1 MFFGAVPKQAIEQV
15 TRTVPFTEWRDVFV
29 GCSGSFRFDRAVHDV
44 HPTVRVHAN
53 DVSLISCSLGA
64 LVTGAPFPMTF
75 KGRFAFVEEHLAG
88 KPLLFRCGAIQIA
101 QEMAKY
107 RGKNAF
113 AVSHFA
119 HYQERF
125 AEFLTIAALRL
136 ERYIEPL
143 KVASFHGGDFRDQ
156 AGRAFAAG
164 GGVAAFP
171 PTYKNDYERLY
182 RFVDENADWQRPAY
196 RLWNPAELES
206 WIDELKE
213 MGVRY
218 CVLVERK
225 LTRHDPA
232 TVFYGQLK
240 PVYTYA
246 DRALSSVK
254 RLPRAAQAFAYTPCD
269 VDALTP
275 SSKVEII
282 NATSAQMNFLKDSH
296 LAKEIQHT
304 NGIANFLV
312 MLDGRLAGGFIFI
325 RAKYGENGIYM
336 LCDFSMGAKTRLSKL
351 IIMLATSETI
361 LSRMEIK
368 LMQRIEN
375 VYTTA
380 YTTRPVS
387 MKYRGVFELMKRFP
401 ERLYYAS
408 KVRRQT
414 PAEIYADWFQRF
426 LANARHP
433 GGAVQPQAA
442 RKERPVHEGAAV

>member
-15 TRTVPFTEWRDVFV
+15 TRTVPFGEWGDVFV

-44 HPTVRVHAN
+44 HPGVRVHGN

-75 KGRFAFVEEHLAG
+75 KGRLAFMEDHLAG
-88 KPLLFRCGAIQIA
+88 RGLLERCAAIQVA

-113 AVSHFA
+113 AQAHFT
-119 HYQERF
+119 HYQDRF
-125 AEFLTIAALRL
+125 SDFLDLATARMEKYVA
-136 ERYIEPL
+136 PL

-156 AGRAFAAG
+156 AARALAVG

-171 PTYKNDYERLY
+171 PTYKNDYERLF
-182 RFVDENADWQRPAY
+182 RFVDDNADWDRPAY
-196 RLWNPAELES
+196 RIWNPADLED
-206 WIDELKE
+206 WIDELKTT
-213 MGVRY
+213 GVRY

-225 LTRHDPA
+225 LTRHEPS

-246 DRALSSVK
+246 DRAASSVK
-254 RLPRAAQAFAYTPCD
+254 RLPRVAEPFRYTPCD

-275 SSKVEII
+275 GSRVEII
-282 NATSAQMNFLKDSH
+282 SANAAQMNFLKDSH

-304 NGIANFLV
+304 TGIANFLV
-312 MLDGRLAGGFIFI
+312 MLDGKLAGGFIFV
-325 RAKYGENGIYM
+325 RDKFGRGIYM

-351 IIMLATSETI
+351 IVMLATSETI
-361 LSRMEIK
+361 QARMEIK
-368 LMQRIEN
+368 LMQRIET

-380 YTTRPVS
+380 YTTKPVS
-387 MKYRGVFELMKRFP
+387 MKYRGVFDLVKRDP
-401 ERLYYAS
+401 GRLFYAS
-408 KVRRQT
+408 QVRRQT

-426 LANARHP
+426 IANARHQ
-433 GGAVQPQAA
+433 GAARQPQAA
-442 RKERPVHEGAAV
+442 GKERALHEGAAV